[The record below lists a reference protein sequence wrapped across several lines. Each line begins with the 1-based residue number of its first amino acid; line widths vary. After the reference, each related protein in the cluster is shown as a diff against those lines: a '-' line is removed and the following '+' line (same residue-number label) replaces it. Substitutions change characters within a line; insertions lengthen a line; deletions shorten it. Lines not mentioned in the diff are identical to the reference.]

1 LPRSPGAASRCA
13 APGGSP
19 GKAEPTQSS
28 AKPPPDSP
36 DAIRVRRRAGGDRAT
51 EPGTVRSRVG
61 GWPIAAALAVIA
73 LILYLIRYAL
83 LPFVFA
89 IAIAFVTDPLIRGG
103 QRRLRLPRW
112 VVGVLIYAVLILLFA
127 ATLYAIGANAVH
139 DFMQMAERGPATLRK
154 FIADVLGPNGIALF
168 GKIYRADDVMQA
180 LSAAAEKLVAA
191 GAIVKLGSFGVGA
204 LFGLFLT
211 LVLTPYFMISGPRL
225 AAGAIWLIPPER
237 RKSVTD
243 LLPKIVPALRRYL
256 LGIFL
261 VVLYTSVIAW
271 IGFGPIF
278 ALPGAVLLAVT
289 VGILEIMPVV
299 GPISAALLV
308 GIVATQQTTL
318 TAAAL
323 LMGFVLALRL
333 SIDNIVGPIVL
344 GHAAR
349 LHPVVVIAGFVCG
362 AMLFGVVGL
371 LLAVPTTVCI
381 KIALEHYYAEP
392 IRPGEREG

>member
-1 LPRSPGAASRCA
+1 
-13 APGGSP
+13 
-19 GKAEPTQSS
+19 
-28 AKPPPDSP
+28 
-36 DAIRVRRRAGGDRAT
+36 
-51 EPGTVRSRVG
+51 
-61 GWPIAAALAVIA
+61 
-73 LILYLIRYAL
+73 
-83 LPFVFA
+83 
-89 IAIAFVTDPLIRGG
+89 
-103 QRRLRLPRW
+103 
-112 VVGVLIYAVLILLFA
+112 LFA
-127 ATLYAIGANAVH
+127 ATLYAIGANAAH
-139 DFMQMAERGPATLRK
+139 DLTQMAERGPATLHNFVEDIVR
-154 FIADVLGPNGIALF
+154 PNGIALF
-168 GKIYRADDVMQA
+168 GNTYRADDVMQA
-180 LSAAAEKLVAA
+180 LSAMAEKLVAA
-191 GAIVKLGSFGVGA
+191 STLVQIGQLGIGA

-237 RKSVTD
+237 RNSVTD
-243 LLPKIVPALRRYL
+243 LLPKILPALRRYL

-261 VVLYTSVIAW
+261 VVVYTSFIAW
-271 IGFGPIF
+271 IGFGPVF

-308 GIVATQQTTL
+308 GIVAAQQATL

-333 SIDNIVGPIVL
+333 SIDNIIGPIVL

-371 LLAVPTTVCI
+371 LLAVPMAVCI

-392 IRPGEREG
+392 IRPEERQD